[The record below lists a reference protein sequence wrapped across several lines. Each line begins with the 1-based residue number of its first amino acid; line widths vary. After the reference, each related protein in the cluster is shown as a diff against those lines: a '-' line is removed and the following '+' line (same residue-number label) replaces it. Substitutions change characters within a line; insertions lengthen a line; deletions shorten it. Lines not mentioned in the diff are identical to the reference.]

1 LAFAV
6 AASTFCP
13 LLVLGIWWPR
23 LTSVGA
29 VAGLAAGGISSGTAV
44 LATMLD
50 TERAGWSGALL
61 SQPAAWSVPLGFAVM
76 LAVSLATP
84 SRVAPN
90 VARTMVRLHTP
101 EPVAVDRGTW
111 RPRGT

>member
-1 LAFAV
+1 MAHPPARRDALRGRHDRPGV
-6 AASTFCP
+6 D
-13 LLVLGIWWPR
+13 
-23 LTSVGA
+23 
-29 VAGLAAGGISSGTAV
+29 AGLPVEVGDRAR
-44 LATMLD
+44 LAEMLD
-50 TERAGWSGALL
+50 SERAGWSGALL

-76 LAVSLATP
+76 VAVSLATP
-84 SRVAPN
+84 HRVAPN